1 MVLPSPRAL
10 ARSAR
15 LARPPL
21 GIVAVVAGL
30 LATSAV
36 QAGLGLWRPSTFV
49 APVIAGLLW
58 AGHRRARFA
67 GYIFFTV
74 LAARGAI
81 GWHWEPITLS
91 AVALALMQTAAA
103 RRHCLPIPRK
113 ARDRIAAP

>member
-21 GIVAVVAGL
+21 VIVAVVAGL

-36 QAGLGLWRPSTFV
+36 HAGLGLWRPSTFV
-49 APVIAGLLW
+49 ATVIAGLLW

-81 GWHWEPITLS
+81 GWRWETITLS

-103 RRHCLPIPRK
+103 RRHCLPIPRN